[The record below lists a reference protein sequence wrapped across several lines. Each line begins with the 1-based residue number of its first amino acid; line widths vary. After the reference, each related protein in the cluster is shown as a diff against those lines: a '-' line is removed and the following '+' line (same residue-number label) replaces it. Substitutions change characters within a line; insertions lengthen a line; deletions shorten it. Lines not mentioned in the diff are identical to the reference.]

1 MESSKWSVILI
12 LPDNAV
18 FLLCFCL
25 QINIKNSL
33 NIFNIRAIF
42 NIFFCKISKIKFLIF
57 KCDEYIFSLKGN
69 QGNLS
74 DDVTLYFEKNVS
86 LTESFFVD
94 YNKEHGRIETRKC
107 WVVDD
112 VKWLTKMHTH
122 WSTIKSIV
130 RIESTRE
137 IKGAVT
143 IEDRYYV
150 SSLQATAEKMLTSI
164 RGHWAIE
171 NSLHWVLDM
180 SFFDDQSRIRKGNAP
195 HVMSIL
201 RHVAFNLL
209 QLVKTKRQSIKG
221 LRKMCGWDEKLLES
235 VITKKSS

>member
-1 MESSKWSVILI
+1 MRLPREILEWLDVKGHI
-12 LPDNAV
+12 VTIDAMG
-18 FLLCFCL
+18 C
-25 QINIKNSL
+25 QY
-33 NIFNIRAIF
+33 AIAD
-42 NIFFCKISKIKFLIF
+42 KIITKEG
-57 KCDEYIFSLKGN
+57 DYIFSLKGN